1 MCLSVSASAQQFGD
15 CSSPIKTEWLPDGRT
30 MKILEDYRYVDPS
43 GRVWPALTGS
53 IVDGASIP
61 QFLWGPVGGPFEG
74 KYRNASVVHDVAC
87 QARSDAWRAVHRMF
101 LDAMLC
107 SGVHR
112 VRAYTMYYAVYQCG
126 PRWGSDQGVTLC
138 DPLRM
143 LGLRGDL
150 SRVSVLAR
158 QEPRMS
164 VNELETLS
172 PERLAGVEDPLT
184 ALRRALEGR
193 AEVEE
198 TPSGVTITLPFGF
211 DEARNANS
219 STAAAEIG
227 AVFRDLPVKMT
238 VEGHT
243 DSVGTAEYN
252 MALGQR
258 RADTVAFGISASG
271 FDRTSLAAVSMGE
284 ERPLADNVNPDTRQQ
299 NRRVVISI
307 STEW

>member
-1 MCLSVSASAQQFGD
+1 
-15 CSSPIKTEWLPDGRT
+15 
-30 MKILEDYRYVDPS
+30 
-43 GRVWPALTGS
+43 
-53 IVDGASIP
+53 
-61 QFLWGPVGGPFEG
+61 
-74 KYRNASVVHDVAC
+74 
-87 QARSDAWRAVHRMF
+87 
-101 LDAMLC
+101 
-107 SGVHR
+107 
-112 VRAYTMYYAVYQCG
+112 
-126 PRWGSDQGVTLC
+126 
-138 DPLRM
+138 
-143 LGLRGDL
+143 
-150 SRVSVLAR
+150 
-158 QEPRMS
+158 MS